1 MLLSENVLQDKYNLE
16 QGGYTGQVPQKG
28 QVDLPSFKA
37 HKSIAK
43 MFFFFMRIIFI
54 WEKWK
59 QCKNRQKSVTFSCN
73 KVIFI
78 FQYL

>member
-1 MLLSENVLQDKYNLE
+1 
-16 QGGYTGQVPQKG
+16 
-28 QVDLPSFKA
+28 
-37 HKSIAK
+37 

-59 QCKNRQKSVTFSCN
+59 QCKNRQKSVTLSCN